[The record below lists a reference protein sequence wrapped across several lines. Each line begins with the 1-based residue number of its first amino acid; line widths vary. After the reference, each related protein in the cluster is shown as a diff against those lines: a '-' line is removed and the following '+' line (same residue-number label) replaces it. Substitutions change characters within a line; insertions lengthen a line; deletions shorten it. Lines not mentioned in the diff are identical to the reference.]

1 MPRVSFFQMDPL
13 LWLARVSR
21 RMVGEAHTPAA
32 CPLCTESVE
41 QICRTQSR
49 RRTGPATL
57 RARRGAVARPV
68 ILNIGQAR
76 PFSAA
81 AAGWYWPGA
90 AKSFSLAR
98 NSGLRS
104 EAESELPGSP
114 SCVHCAAAAASI
126 LSAGVPNFRGA
137 GVTGT
142 QRAHLRVWGLGAGA

>member
-1 MPRVSFFQMDPL
+1 MDPL
-13 LWLARVSR
+13 PWLARVGC

-32 CPLCTESVE
+32 CPLSS
-41 QICRTQSR
+41 QYAAR
-49 RRTGPATL
+49 RVVADLRPAPR

-68 ILNIGQAR
+68 ILHIGQAR

-81 AAGWYWPGA
+81 AAGWYGPGA